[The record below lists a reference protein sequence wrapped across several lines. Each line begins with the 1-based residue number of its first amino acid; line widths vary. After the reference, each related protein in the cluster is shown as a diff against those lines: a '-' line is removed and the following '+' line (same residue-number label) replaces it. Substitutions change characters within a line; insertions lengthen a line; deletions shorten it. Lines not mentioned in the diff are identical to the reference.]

1 MSMYI
6 HAINANFA
14 TFHID
19 EDDESE
25 DIATSDE
32 SSHDG
37 EDKSDLES
45 DDETAGSDFISL
57 LADVKNSG
65 ILF

>member
-1 MSMYI
+1 MPC
-6 HAINANFA
+6 INANFA

-45 DDETAGSDFISL
+45 DDETTGSDFISL